1 MPDRKIPSPGE
12 FVRHAYRKIEAEREA
27 LFRIAAIPVAL
38 EFLISVLL
46 RPQHLTDP
54 LNFVVAAT
62 LLIPATLFD
71 VAWLRRLLGADG
83 ADPLLP
89 YRWTRRQTGYV
100 LRLAML
106 SLLVLSP
113 TWLFAMIV
121 EPSSIGAL
129 LIMLLIGSI
138 VYFFLFLR
146 LSMFLVAQAVDQR
159 CDLRL
164 SWLATQEGAG
174 RLFWGAAFVSLPVL
188 IVAMV
193 FLGVVV
199 ASGLAR
205 IFPLLTTLTLAVVQM
220 IGRAL
225 FLAVIARVYEIRM
238 TGNSRGWV

>member
-1 MPDRKIPSPGE
+1 MPDREIPSPGE
-12 FVRHAYRKIEAEREA
+12 LVRHAYRKVEAEREA

-54 LNFVVAAT
+54 LNLLAGIAI
-62 LLIPATLFD
+62 LIPATLFD

-83 ADPLLP
+83 TDPLLP
-89 YRWTRRQTGYV
+89 YRWTRRQTGYL

-106 SLLVLSP
+106 ILLLLSP
-113 TWLFAMIV
+113 TWLLAMMV
-121 EPSSIGAL
+121 GPSSIGTLMLIL
-129 LIMLLIGSI
+129 LAGAI

-146 LSMFLVAQAVDQR
+146 LSMFLIAQAVDQR
-159 CDLRL
+159 CDLRQ
-164 SWLATQEGAG
+164 SWLATQQGAG

-193 FLGVVV
+193 FVGVVD

-205 IFPLLTTLTLAVVQM
+205 IFPLLTTLTLAVIQM

-238 TGNSRGWV
+238 TGGNREWA